1 MGENV
6 AMKVSAKVDYAVQA
20 IVEIARATERQ
31 EVISAEAISQGHD
44 IPEKFLEGILT
55 SLRKAKLINS
65 YRGPSGGY
73 ELARPAGEINVAE
86 IIRAIDGPLAA
97 VRGAPPEEIQY
108 ESSVQ
113 HVADVWIATRVA
125 LREVLENITV
135 AQIIEGKFD
144 NLVTKKLEKKDARK
158 RRKV

>member
-20 IVEIARATERQ
+20 IIEIARATEQ
-31 EVISAEAISQGHD
+31 QNVISAEAIASKHD

-73 ELARPAGEINVAE
+73 ELARPAGEMNVAE

-97 VRGAPPEEIQY
+97 VRGAPPEEIKY

-135 AQIIEGKFD
+135 TQIIEGKFD

-158 RRKV
+158 RRKL